1 VPIRRKVDRAAA
13 LGRGERG
20 SVLVEFALMLP
31 ILTLLLVGIIQVGL
45 YLVTSID
52 LQGGTREAGRL
63 LVTSSSDP
71 TGVQDVE
78 AMLAE
83 NVGSEVDPSK
93 LKYSFN
99 PVPAPSAPLWP
110 SGSTVTMTMTY
121 PYQLNVLGAA
131 LGGANMITSAQVR
144 VQ

>member
-1 VPIRRKVDRAAA
+1 MRRTVDRAVARA
-13 LGRGERG
+13 RGERG

-45 YLVTSID
+45 WLVTSID

-63 LVTSSSDP
+63 LITSSSDP

-78 AMLAE
+78 AMLAQ
-83 NVGSEVDPSK
+83 NVGSEVDARK
-93 LKYSFN
+93 LQYSFS
-99 PVPAPSAPLWP
+99 PAPAGNTPLWP
-110 SGSTVTMTMTY
+110 SGSTVTMTVTY
-121 PYQLNVLGAA
+121 PYQLTVLGAA
-131 LGGANMITSAQVR
+131 LGGPSMTDSAQVR